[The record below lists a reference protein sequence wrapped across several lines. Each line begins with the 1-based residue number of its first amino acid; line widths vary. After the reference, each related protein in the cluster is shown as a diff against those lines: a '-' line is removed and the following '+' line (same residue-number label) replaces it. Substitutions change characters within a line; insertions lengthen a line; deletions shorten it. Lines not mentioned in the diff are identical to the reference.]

1 LKREAAG
8 RDWRRRFGA
17 ETKAL
22 LTPGPRMVDEIECVA
37 SVLLA
42 IVLGHLAD
50 VENISWAA
58 FSGYMVM
65 RGQFSVSV
73 LRGVLRVVGTV
84 VGALLALA
92 VVPLIW
98 TSPAA
103 AAAALALVGGV
114 TLYGAL
120 VGKRSYA
127 WLFVG
132 LTFAM
137 ILLDKLEHPG
147 LVVEAF
153 ASTRIRENL
162 AGTMACVLVSM
173 VSTFTLRRRWPAPP
187 PPPATGFG
195 WSPEAARHAG
205 QGAVALA
212 ALPFL
217 GAALHVPELSQ
228 GAVTIMAVML
238 ISPTGIGTSALIP
251 VSRKIVLRVGGC
263 ACGAALAAAFL
274 LLAHAFLLLAHAFLL
289 LAHTAG
295 HATVPVLLVGTI
307 VGVVLGR
314 HIENG
319 QHGIAYAGTQFTL
332 AMLVTLVPDT
342 YVHAAIEPGIARLIG
357 ILVGILL
364 LVPVLLAWHLIAA
377 PTGGARPPDGP
388 SEPGGL

>member
-1 LKREAAG
+1 MMAATPLP
-8 RDWRRRFGA
+8 DWRRRLA
-17 ETKAL
+17 LEAKAL
-22 LTPGPRMVDEIECVA
+22 VAPGPRMVDEIECVA

-50 VENISWAA
+50 VQNISWAA

-65 RGQFSVSV
+65 RGHVSESVV
-73 LRGVLRVVGTV
+73 RGVLRVIGTI

-92 VVPLIW
+92 VVPLIA
-98 TSPAA
+98 TSTAA
-103 AAAALALVGGV
+103 SAAALALIGGV

-137 ILLDKLEHPG
+137 ILLDQLEHPEH
-147 LVVEAF
+147 VVEAF

-162 AGTMACVLVSM
+162 AGTVACVLVSI
-173 VSTFTLRRRWPAPP
+173 VSAFTLRRLWPAPP
-187 PPPATGFG
+187 RLPTAGFR
-195 WSPEAARHAG
+195 WHPEAARHAG
-205 QGAVALA
+205 QGAAALA

-238 ISPTGIGTSALIP
+238 IAPSGIGSSALIP
-251 VSRKIVLRVGGC
+251 VGRKIVLRVGGC
-263 ACGAALAAAFL
+263 ACGAGLAAAFL
-274 LLAHAFLLLAHAFLL
+274 LLAHPAA
-289 LAHTAG
+289 
-295 HATVPVLLVGTI
+295 HATVPVLLLGT
-307 VGVVLGR
+307 VLGVVLGR

-319 QHGIAYAGTQFTL
+319 ASAIAYAGTQFTL
-332 AMLVTLVPDT
+332 AILVTLVPDS
-342 YVHAAIEPGIARLIG
+342 YVHAALEPGIARLIG

-364 LVPVLLAWHLIAA
+364 LVPVLFAWHLIAR
-377 PTGGARPPDGP
+377 PSGERPPDLP
-388 SEPGGL
+388 SEPSD